1 MNILMNKNCFVTGA
15 TGGLGKQISYFLAK
29 KNCNLFLTST
39 DEKNLKKLTKKLQ
52 LSNKDIYVIYKS
64 ADLSKKNDLSGIVKY
79 AKKKFKKI
87 DILVN
92 CAGIFPV
99 KKLNSSTIDEFDYC
113 MNVNVRAP
121 FYLIK
126 EFSRSMIRNKWG
138 RIVNIGSS
146 SSYNGFK
153 ETAIYCTSKHA
164 ILGLSRSVY
173 DELRIHNIRTFTI
186 SPGSIKTKMGRKVK
200 NQNYQTF
207 IQPEEIAKFLVDII
221 SYDTE
226 MIPNE
231 VQLKRAHY
239 E

>member
-1 MNILMNKNCFVTGA
+1 MAGIVAADSDVSTWVVEFSFVESIYYV
-15 TGGLGKQISYFLAK
+15 LGTIYWDWVRVVASAWGRGDISII
-29 KNCNLFLTST
+29 C
-39 DEKNLKKLTKKLQ
+39 
-52 LSNKDIYVIYKS
+52 KS
-64 ADLSKKNDLSGIVKY
+64 ADLSKKNDLLRIIKH

-87 DILVN
+87 DVLIN

-99 KKLNSSTIDEFDYC
+99 KKLSSSTIDEFDYC
-113 MNVNVRAP
+113 MDVNVRAP

-126 EFSRSMIRNKWG
+126 EFSRDMIRNKWG

-146 SSYNGFK
+146 SSYDGFK
-153 ETAIYCTSKHA
+153 ETSIYCASKHA

-173 DELRIHNIRTFTI
+173 DELKNYNIRTFTI

-207 IQPEEIAKFLVDII
+207 IRPEEIAKFLVDII
-221 SYDTE
+221 SYDHE

-231 VQLKRAHY
+231 IQLKRVDY

>member
-1 MNILMNKNCFVTGA
+1 M
-15 TGGLGKQISYFLAK
+15 
-29 KNCNLFLTST
+29 
-39 DEKNLKKLTKKLQ
+39 
-52 LSNKDIYVIYKS
+52 
-64 ADLSKKNDLSGIVKY
+64 
-79 AKKKFKKI
+79 
-87 DILVN
+87 VN